1 MVNTKKLDATLRRLG
16 FRENLSG
23 TDYLRTAVK
32 MYERGCR
39 LTDDLYPNIGKLNN
53 STWTRVE
60 RAIRH
65 AIHSA
70 FYRADYDA
78 VEEVFGYSISSD
90 SGVPTNHECIATLWR
105 YCSED

>member
-23 TDYLRTAVK
+23 TEYLRIAVT
-32 MYERGCR
+32 MYCRGCK
-39 LTDDLYPNIGKLNN
+39 LTEGLYPDIAKLTESNW
-53 STWTRVE
+53 SRIE

-70 FYRADYDA
+70 FERADSDA
-78 VEEVFGYSISSD
+78 IEEVFGYSISALT
-90 SGVPTNHECIATLWR
+90 GVPTNHECIATLWR